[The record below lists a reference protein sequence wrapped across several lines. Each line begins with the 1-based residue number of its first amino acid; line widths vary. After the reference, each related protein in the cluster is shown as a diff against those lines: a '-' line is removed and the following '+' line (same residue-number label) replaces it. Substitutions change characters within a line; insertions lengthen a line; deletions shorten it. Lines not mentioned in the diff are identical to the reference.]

1 MKDAQRIIFNF
12 RNQLGFVI
20 TLFFCISTINYSFGS
35 KGVSE
40 EITDK
45 VIIDSLNK
53 VIANQPHTLEAAS
66 AFVTLSDLY
75 YHSRIDTV
83 MFLCEKAIGITNE
96 FSSNNSNSTTKL
108 TQIRAQAFNNIGY
121 VYDNH
126 GQRAKAIE
134 SYTNALKLRE
144 KIEDK
149 KGMAESLSNIG
160 AFYSNNHNIPQALQ
174 FYQRCL
180 LLRAELGDKKGLA
193 KVYNNLGTLF
203 ENEGDHK
210 TSLEHFLRSLKIY
223 EALGDE
229 YGISDVCLSLG
240 SVYFNRS
247 DTTNPTQADFTNAKS
262 YYLRSLQLFEKL
274 DDKVN
279 QAQALWSLGYM
290 AYYQGSIADAKKY
303 AQQSMQLAKA
313 NQLPLIIMNDARL
326 FYLIYDEEKKY
337 DQALQQHV
345 LYTTL
350 HDSIYNEESTRKA
363 IQTSMNYEFERK
375 QEAMQLDEDKR
386 QALQE
391 AENRKQRVILAS
403 ISIVLLLVLVLVAVV
418 YRNLKLN
425 QRNTKIITQ
434 QKALVEQKHRE
445 INDSIYYAER
455 IQRSFLANHELLKQG
470 LQDYFILYRPQAIV
484 SGDFY
489 WATNL
494 SNGGFILVTADS
506 TGHGVPGAI
515 MSLLNISSIEKALE
529 RGVSTADELLNQT
542 RTAIIERLKKD
553 GSAEGGRDGMDGS
566 VLWLSPDKR
575 TLSYAG
581 ANSPLWIVRSG
592 NLLEFAPD
600 KMPVGKH
607 DKDQLPFTS
616 QSIPLQNGDTIY
628 TFTDGFP
635 DQFGGP
641 QGKKYMY
648 KRLKALVLEVAGRP
662 MSEQN
667 QRFNQAFDDW
677 KGNHDQVD
685 DVTLIGFRV

>member
-1 MKDAQRIIFNF
+1 
-12 RNQLGFVI
+12 
-20 TLFFCISTINYSFGS
+20 
-35 KGVSE
+35 
-40 EITDK
+40 
-45 VIIDSLNK
+45 
-53 VIANQPHTLEAAS
+53 
-66 AFVTLSDLY
+66 
-75 YHSRIDTV
+75 
-83 MFLCEKAIGITNE
+83 
-96 FSSNNSNSTTKL
+96 
-108 TQIRAQAFNNIGY
+108 
-121 VYDNH
+121 
-126 GQRAKAIE
+126 
-134 SYTNALKLRE
+134 
-144 KIEDK
+144 
-149 KGMAESLSNIG
+149 
-160 AFYSNNHNIPQALQ
+160 
-174 FYQRCL
+174 
-180 LLRAELGDKKGLA
+180 
-193 KVYNNLGTLF
+193 
-203 ENEGDHK
+203 
-210 TSLEHFLRSLKIY
+210 
-223 EALGDE
+223 
-229 YGISDVCLSLG
+229 
-240 SVYFNRS
+240 
-247 DTTNPTQADFTNAKS
+247 
-262 YYLRSLQLFEKL
+262 
-274 DDKVN
+274 
-279 QAQALWSLGYM
+279 
-290 AYYQGSIADAKKY
+290 
-303 AQQSMQLAKA
+303 
-313 NQLPLIIMNDARL
+313 
-326 FYLIYDEEKKY
+326 
-337 DQALQQHV
+337 
-345 LYTTL
+345 
-350 HDSIYNEESTRKA
+350 
-363 IQTSMNYEFERK
+363 MNYEFERK

-581 ANSPLWIVRSG
+581 ANRPLWIVRSG

-607 DKDQLPFTS
+607 DKDQIHFTS
-616 QSIPLQNGDTIY
+616 QTILLQTGDHLY

-641 QGKKYMY
+641 LGKKFMY
-648 KRLKALVLEVAGRP
+648 KRFKALVLELSTLPLAT
-662 MSEQN
+662 QN
-667 QRFNQAFDDW
+667 QRFNQAFDEW
-677 KGNHDQVD
+677 KGNHEQVD

>member
-1 MKDAQRIIFNF
+1 M
-12 RNQLGFVI
+12 
-20 TLFFCISTINYSFGS
+20 
-35 KGVSE
+35 
-40 EITDK
+40 
-45 VIIDSLNK
+45 
-53 VIANQPHTLEAAS
+53 
-66 AFVTLSDLY
+66 
-75 YHSRIDTV
+75 
-83 MFLCEKAIGITNE
+83 
-96 FSSNNSNSTTKL
+96 
-108 TQIRAQAFNNIGY
+108 
-121 VYDNH
+121 
-126 GQRAKAIE
+126 
-134 SYTNALKLRE
+134 
-144 KIEDK
+144 
-149 KGMAESLSNIG
+149 
-160 AFYSNNHNIPQALQ
+160 
-174 FYQRCL
+174 
-180 LLRAELGDKKGLA
+180 
-193 KVYNNLGTLF
+193 
-203 ENEGDHK
+203 
-210 TSLEHFLRSLKIY
+210 
-223 EALGDE
+223 
-229 YGISDVCLSLG
+229 
-240 SVYFNRS
+240 
-247 DTTNPTQADFTNAKS
+247 
-262 YYLRSLQLFEKL
+262 
-274 DDKVN
+274 
-279 QAQALWSLGYM
+279 
-290 AYYQGSIADAKKY
+290 
-303 AQQSMQLAKA
+303 
-313 NQLPLIIMNDARL
+313 
-326 FYLIYDEEKKY
+326 
-337 DQALQQHV
+337 
-345 LYTTL
+345 
-350 HDSIYNEESTRKA
+350 
-363 IQTSMNYEFERK
+363 
-375 QEAMQLDEDKR
+375 
-386 QALQE
+386 
-391 AENRKQRVILAS
+391 
-403 ISIVLLLVLVLVAVV
+403 

-455 IQRSFLANHELLKQG
+455 IQRSFLASHELLKQG
-470 LQDYFILYRPQAIV
+470 LQDYFILFRPQAIV

-494 SNGGFILVTADS
+494 SDSGFILVTADS

-648 KRLKALVLEVAGRP
+648 KRLKALVLEVAGLP
-662 MSEQN
+662 MAAQN

-677 KGNHDQVD
+677 KDNHDQVD